1 MAGITLRAFMGRTIA
16 SPAKVAKLV
25 QKVKSISTRPT
36 PTEDEDTFSE
46 GEEGGAELTL
56 PTETTTADEWAAKE
70 EEEGEPRAEMD
81 YIARRV
87 RQRQK
92 DRGMAGLNRLSRA
105 FLGDDGD
112 IMLAKR
118 KRPKAKSALQT
129 SRRYAGRPS
138 PPFHARSYK
147 GRTKRGNDGRMWRS
161 TRNRAG
167 IYQWKRVSRK

>member
-16 SPAKVAKLV
+16 SPAKVAELV
-25 QKVKSISTRPT
+25 QKVKNISTRPT

-46 GEEGGAELTL
+46 GE
-56 PTETTTADEWAAKE
+56 TEKTTADEWAAKE

-87 RQRQK
+87 RQRQE

-118 KRPKAKSALQT
+118 KKPKAKSALQT